1 MKRQKLQITLPEE
14 LKSRIQAEAKEDFM
28 SVSFWVERAMVSY
41 LSQNTPNKSMKKDK
55 TIDLGI

>member
-1 MKRQKLQITLPEE
+1 MKRQKLQITIPEE
-14 LKSRIQAEAKEDFM
+14 LKLRIQAAAKEDFM

-41 LSQNTPNKSMKKDK
+41 LSQNTPNKGIQKDK